1 MIEAAL
7 SRRQSALGAEPAA
20 AMSLEWRH
28 RGNPAALWQL
38 LGELQCP
45 QAVIGIGAPL
55 VQAVGAAVP
64 GLHPFARLQR
74 GRHTMPATQ
83 NDVWALVPGPDSG
96 RVFEVAEQLQARLA
110 PLAHLVEATPMF
122 GYRQGRDLSGYQD
135 GTENPTGDD
144 AWAAALLA
152 DGECA
157 GGSFV
162 LVQRYLHF
170 RERMAARPE
179 PERDLVV
186 GRRLADD
193 EEIDDAP
200 PSAHVK
206 RTAQESYEPPA
217 FMLRRSMP
225 WGDLRRHGLVF
236 IACMDALDK
245 SDRMLARMMGLE
257 DGVQDAILE
266 HTQAETGSYYF
277 VPPQQGGRLLLPRA
291 TASEAAV
298 GAAETQG
305 RAPVIRLIENG
316 PLEIGGDLRLAGQV
330 PTGARLCRC
339 GASTTQPYC
348 DSRHMRRGFI
358 APGECAAIDEPQVD
372 AAQGSVAMQCIADGP
387 LVVGPGVELQ
397 CSDGRRI
404 TRPAGLTLCRCGQ
417 SANKPF
423 CDGSHARAAFRAGD

>member
-1 MIEAAL
+1 MIDAVL
-7 SRRQSALGAEPAA
+7 SRRQHALGAEPAA

-28 RGNPAALWQL
+28 RGDPEALWQR
-38 LGELQCP
+38 LGELALL
-45 QAVIGIGAPL
+45 QAVIGVGAPL
-55 VQAVGAAVP
+55 VQAVGATLP

-83 NDVWALVPGPDSG
+83 YDVWALVTGPDSG
-96 RVFEVAEQLQARLA
+96 RVFEIAEQLQARLA
-110 PLAHLVEATPMF
+110 PLAHLAEATPMF
-122 GYRQGRDLSGYQD
+122 GYRQGRDLTGYQD

-152 DGECA
+152 EGAFA
-157 GGSFV
+157 GGSFA

-200 PSAHVK
+200 ASAHVK
-206 RTAQESYEPPA
+206 RTAQEGYEPPA

-236 IACMDALDK
+236 IAYMDALDK
-245 SDRMLARMMGLE
+245 ADRMLARMMGLE

-266 HTQAETGSYYF
+266 HTQAETGGYYF
-277 VPPQQGGRLLLPRA
+277 VPPQQDGRLQLPAAGAAPAQA
-291 TASEAAV
+291 TATSPSSRAA
-298 GAAETQG
+298 
-305 RAPVIRLIENG
+305 VIRLVENG
-316 PLEIGGDLRLAGQV
+316 PMEFAGDLRFAGPV
-330 PTGARLCRC
+330 PAGARLCRC
-339 GASTTQPYC
+339 GLSTTQPWC
-348 DSRHMRRGFI
+348 DSRHTRRGFI
-358 APGECAAIDEPQVD
+358 APGACPAIDEPQVE
-372 AAQGSVAMQCIADGP
+372 AAQGPVAVQAIADGP

-423 CDGSHARAAFRAGD
+423 CDGSHARAPYRAGD